1 MNEPQIKLQHPTD
14 TRWLSYQNAVDSLR
28 KCLAA
33 VVATLEK
40 EACEEDATACGL
52 VTEICKPQ
60 FTATLL
66 LLSVLAILGNLSRTF
81 QLASLNLFA
90 C

>member
-1 MNEPQIKLQHPTD
+1 MSHRLSCNAPTD

-40 EACEEDATACGL
+40 EACEGDATA
-52 VTEICKPQ
+52 V
-60 FTATLL
+60 ALL
-66 LLSVLAILGNLSRTF
+66 LRFVSR
-81 QLASLNLFA
+81 SL
-90 C
+90 